1 MMQNRM
7 SIRIEIDESL
17 KEPEVVIRTGKDSAF
32 TERIVAAIERCDE
45 EDRSKVTVYKDNVM
59 SLLSQKDIIRVY
71 TEQRKLV
78 VSTAGDKYES
88 KSTLK
93 DLEAMLDPKMFVRIS
108 RFEIVNLN
116 KVTGFDFSVAGM
128 IKVLFDDGS
137 STWVARR
144 YVRAIEQKLSQM

>member
-1 MMQNRM
+1 MKNR
-7 SIRIEIDESL
+7 IKIEIEIDESL
-17 KEPEVVIRTGKDSAF
+17 KEPEVVIRTDKDSAF
-32 TERIVAAIERCDE
+32 VERIVAAIERCGE
-45 EDRSKVTVYKDNVM
+45 EDRSKVTAYKDNVI

-78 VSTAGDKYES
+78 VSTVGDKYES

-116 KVTGFDFSVAGM
+116 KVTGFDFSVAGT

>member
-1 MMQNRM
+1 MKNR
-7 SIRIEIDESL
+7 IRIEIEIDESL
-17 KEPEVVIRTGKDSAF
+17 KEPEVVIRTDKDSAF
-32 TERIVAAIERCDE
+32 VERIVDAIERCGE
-45 EDRSKVTVYKDNVM
+45 EDRSQVTASKDNVM

-116 KVTGFDFSVAGM
+116 KVTGFDFSVAGT